1 VTCITGRRFLG
12 WVVFWWAGS
21 GWRADIAD
29 PPRNGEG
36 HQRSWWRGHRRF
48 PLPVRWRTADSRLE
62 MRSLSIRRC
71 ANLACPSTTLRVPPP
86 PRWGEDRFRP
96 LPPIPDIPARPTT
109 SSASHIAN
117 KRNGGRHRCQ
127 PPLSGIL
134 PVAAR
139 LPHPGP
145 PLLRSAARK
154 TTLAAR
160 SGAIRRWFGRPPFGG
175 RPHLESP
182 SSSLL
187 ASAEAVAAQAM
198 DCISYPARVRLNS
211 WESRRSVIRYR
222 STSSSIRPVF
232 LRLVLQP
239 AFLSRRSVVSVVR

>member
-1 VTCITGRRFLG
+1 MGTCSL
-12 WVVFWWAGS
+12 VAAG
-21 GWRADIAD
+21 G
-29 PPRNGEG
+29 
-36 HQRSWWRGHRRF
+36 
-48 PLPVRWRTADSRLE
+48 VY
-62 MRSLSIRRC
+62 
-71 ANLACPSTTLRVPPP
+71 
-86 PRWGEDRFRP
+86 RP
-96 LPPIPDIPARPTT
+96 CARPTDPTPTPPLKGRGFVAANAQNRT
-109 SSASHIAN
+109 SRTAHDFARIAL

-187 ASAEAVAAQAM
+187 ASAETVAVQAM

-211 WESRRSVIRYR
+211 WESRRSVTRYR
-222 STSSSIRPVF
+222 STSSSIRSVL